1 VKPLTFTVKVELLPL
16 VTFGPMLPTII
27 NDWLP
32 VVWPCAPWDKM
43 HIATTRMLTLQAYM
57 AFCTRSRRLNMFTLI
72 AFLGSSKIGIKQE
85 TGVIISISMHKGKF
99 YSLVATQYIIKLS
112 SAYLQLKL
120 IFYSYM

>member
-1 VKPLTFTVKVELLPL
+1 
-16 VTFGPMLPTII
+16 
-27 NDWLP
+27 
-32 VVWPCAPWDKM
+32 
-43 HIATTRMLTLQAYM
+43 
-57 AFCTRSRRLNMFTLI
+57 MFTLI